1 MKKLLYMTALLL
13 AAACSGTVDTDDTN
27 LPEEYVGPYTLEA
40 DKTEV
45 EASGA
50 DTVTFSL
57 LDSYGRNILLD
68 KVALQNV
75 NISTEDGVRVKRM
88 TAFSTY
94 FKNGEYVYSAT
105 YKGEPSAN
113 KVTVVAKNRK
123 KYETYFR
130 KVGLFKCTSVWC
142 SACPSLASTLHT
154 MSDEAKEHSVVLA
167 CHGNFNSKDPFS
179 LYVGTYDLGSYLMGV
194 FGGGAWPTLIY
205 DLNSAEVGAARQ
217 NEVEE
222 NILARRSESP
232 ATCGIKISSVKM
244 EDGALKVKAAMKSS
258 TGGKYDLACA
268 VMRDGLKYQAQGS
281 YSLNGDG
288 VYDEVVVNLSENFV
302 RYDSKSGKE
311 LKIDEEYTK
320 EFVFPFTAPEGQE
333 VKLPSEEE
341 LKSFRVAVYAHRAV
355 GEKST
360 MDNIAVCGYGKSI
373 DYLLNE

>member
-1 MKKLLYMTALLL
+1 MKKLIYTAALVL
-13 AAACSGTVDTDDTN
+13 AAACSGTIDSGDDN

-45 EASGA
+45 EASGT
-50 DTVTFSL
+50 DSVTFSL
-57 LDSYGRNILLD
+57 LDSYGRNLLLD
-68 KVALQNV
+68 KVALQSV

-88 TAFSTY
+88 TTSATY
-94 FKNGEYVYSAT
+94 FKNGEYVYTAT

-113 KVTVVAKNRK
+113 TVTVVAKNRK

-167 CHGNFNSKDPFS
+167 CHGNFNSHDPFS

-194 FGGGAWPTLIY
+194 FGGSAWPTLIY
-205 DLNSAEVGAARQ
+205 DLNYSLVGAVRQ
-217 NEVEE
+217 TEVEE
-222 NILARRSESP
+222 NILARRGESP

-244 EDGALKVKAAMKSS
+244 EDGALKVKASVKSS

-268 VMRDGLKYQAQGS
+268 VMRDGLQYQAQGTF
-281 YSLNGDG
+281 SLNGDG

-311 LKIDEEYTK
+311 LKADEEFTK
-320 EFVFPFTAPEGQE
+320 EFVFPFTAPEGQG
-333 VKLPSEEE
+333 VVLPSEEE
-341 LKSFRVAVYAHRAV
+341 LKSFRVAVYAHRAS
-355 GEKST
+355 GDKST
-360 MDNIAVCGYGKSI
+360 MDNIAVCAYGSSV